1 MFVIVFNQTNIV
13 PDGQNNKLVFK
24 FPNSVKFD
32 NHYIAVSSV
41 SMYYSWFNITSALSN
56 NTFSYTWV
64 DHVGLAITYTL
75 TIPDGIY
82 DISDL
87 NKFIQFSCIQNG
99 TYWVIGG
106 VNYYP
111 FEFLLNPSRYAVQIN
126 TYLIPTVAPPGTT
139 QSPAPIGGTAGWPT
153 HVQNVAVDIPINL
166 TAIMGFSAPLTTNIN
181 YDNLYIPPVSPYVAK
196 DVNGTLSYLSD
207 VAPQVQPNGSIYL
220 AISNVNNPYTQPSSI
235 IYAINPSVASGEQ
248 IVERPPN
255 YSWSKLINGTYNEIR
270 MTFLGTDKNP
280 IPIRDPNMTILLV
293 IRDSSEG
300 LLAIK

>member
-13 PDGQNNKLVFK
+13 PDGENNKLVFK

-56 NTFSYTWV
+56 NKFSYTWV
-64 DHVGLAITYTL
+64 DNAGLPITYNL

-99 TYWVIGG
+99 TFWTIGG

-126 TYLIPTVAPPGTT
+126 TFLIPIVAPPGATT
-139 QSPAPIGGTAGWPT
+139 PFNFPGWPNIT
-153 HVQNVAVDIPINL
+153 QNVSVSIPADF
-166 TAIMGFSAPLTTNIN
+166 TEIMGFSAPLTTNIN
-181 YDNLYIPPVSPYVAK
+181 LGDAYIPPANDPYIAK
-196 DVNGTLSYLSD
+196 DVNGTLSYISTI
-207 VAPQVQPNGSIYL
+207 APQVQPNGSVYL

-235 IYAINPSVASGEQ
+235 IYAINPSVAAGEQ
-248 IVERPPN
+248 IIERPPN
-255 YSWSKLINGTYNEIR
+255 YSWAKLINGTYNEIR
-270 MTFLGTDKNP
+270 LTFLGTDKNP

-293 IRDSSEG
+293 IRDSTEG